1 MKTRIPVA
9 AKLLIA
15 LLIAPAACI
24 SAIAQAQTM
33 PLLMSEELDDRNNMI
48 PLVPEIINTLHA
60 VEVAGQLQFDIR
72 RYPWKRAMI
81 NAESGEGVIFGISK
95 TPERLRRFTYSD
107 PVMADVA
114 WLVAACDATFPFA
127 SVSDLKGKTIGIVRG
142 TTYGEE
148 FDRQANVL
156 FKADDDTNS
165 NPARMKKL
173 LLKRTDA
180 IVMYGNNVDREAY
193 EASVNKQYA
202 ESATGANDHGAR
214 LFCVLPKPISVM
226 DVHFAV
232 RPDLDKGIIRKL
244 NAAIA
249 LAKKRMQMQKPT
261 SSKEAK

>member
-1 MKTRIPVA
+1 MKIGKPA
-9 AKLLIA
+9 AKLLLATLSLAATIA
-15 LLIAPAACI
+15 
-24 SAIAQAQTM
+24 SAQTQTM
-33 PLLMSEELDDRNNMI
+33 PLLMSEELDDKNNMI
-48 PLVPEIINTLHA
+48 PLAPEIVTMLHA
-60 VEVAGQLQFDIR
+60 VETAGQLQFDIR

-81 NAESGEGVIFGISK
+81 NTENGEGVIFGISK
-95 TPERLRRFTYSD
+95 TPERLHRFTFSD
-107 PVMADVA
+107 PVMSDVA
-114 WLVAACDATFPFA
+114 WLVTACDATFPFA
-127 SVSDLKGKTIGIVRG
+127 SIDDLKGKTIGIVRG

-193 EASVNKQYA
+193 EVLVNKQYA
-202 ESATGANDHGAR
+202 ESATGANDHGPR
-214 LFCVLPKPISVM
+214 LFCVLPKPISVL

-244 NAAIA
+244 NTAIA
-249 LAKKRMQMQKPT
+249 LAKKRMAAQKT
-261 SSKEAK
+261 SAAKDSK